1 MDAARLV
8 REWRG
13 ASSEPRSSGRLTPS
27 DFAVYS
33 ALRLM
38 QPTTPTDLAGTLG
51 MRVTTLSSVLAR
63 MESQA
68 HLRRQPI
75 RPTGDRG

>member
-1 MDAARLV
+1 
-8 REWRG
+8 
-13 ASSEPRSSGRLTPS
+13 
-27 DFAVYS
+27 
-33 ALRLM
+33 M